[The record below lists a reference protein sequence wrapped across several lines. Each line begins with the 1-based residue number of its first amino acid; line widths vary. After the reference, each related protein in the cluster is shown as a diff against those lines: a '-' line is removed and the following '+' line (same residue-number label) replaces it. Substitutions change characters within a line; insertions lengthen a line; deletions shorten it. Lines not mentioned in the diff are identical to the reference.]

1 MLVGEDGPGL
11 LPGTLRDNVLFGL
24 PLESAAY
31 RRALDASGILYIY
44 IYILITYIMIYIC
57 M

>member
-44 IYILITYIMIYIC
+44 ICIYKYF
-57 M
+57 ML